1 MEEIDL
7 SKELKDFYENNKQE
21 KSITNWEET
30 LKKTK
35 GFFGLP
41 NFLKF
46 NVEGDDIENKI
57 GTIFT
62 SVQISFSVLLK
73 TIFFIT
79 KNFYCSWNTPILV
92 ISPEKII

>member
-46 NVEGDDIENKI
+46 NVGGDVENKI
-57 GTIFT
+57 EDLKFKILHT
-62 SVQISFSVLLK
+62 SSNIL
-73 TIFFIT
+73 T
-79 KNFYCSWNTPILV
+79 KSCKF
-92 ISPEKII
+92 